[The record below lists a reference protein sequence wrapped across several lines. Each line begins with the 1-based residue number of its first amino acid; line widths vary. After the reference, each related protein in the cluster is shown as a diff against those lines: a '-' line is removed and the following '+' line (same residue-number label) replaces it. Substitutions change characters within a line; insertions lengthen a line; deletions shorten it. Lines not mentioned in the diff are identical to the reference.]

1 MLRVL
6 NTFIEALN
14 RHPYLPQMIIIMLDQ
29 DLLSMLDLDVPGLT
43 TQLECCISWLAKQF
57 TREIEARKEKLHSRC
72 PGALPQSD
80 ESPTLIWMELY
91 DKPYT
96 RNQFVQEN
104 RNKFNRG
111 LNEVALREK
120 NCRIM
125 TIQSFGIRPVKLP
138 RKATT
143 LERSKLPNE
152 RFHQQLKQPESQILH
167 CQPYQS
173 FQSTCRPGNW
183 RKLQP

>member
-14 RHPYLPQMIIIMLDQ
+14 RHPYLPRMIIIMLDQ

-125 TIQSFGIRPVKLP
+125 TIQSFRIRHFDLTGQLNYQGK
-138 RKATT
+138 
-143 LERSKLPNE
+143 
-152 RFHQQLKQPESQILH
+152 QQLWREVN
-167 CQPYQS
+167 YQMRDFINNRNNLNPRYYIANPIRAS
-173 FQSTCRPGNW
+173 RAHADLET
-183 RKLQP
+183 